1 MQYNK
6 NILYGSSV
14 ITEPARIFFY
24 VVISISETEGYYL
37 MRILNVAF
45 FPDPSVALAVMVTVP
60 FLPLMVLTLPY
71 LSTIA
76 SFVLLEDHADVLT
89 QLANRFIRRRLCEIK
104 MVTGNCQRT

>member
-24 VVISISETEGYYL
+24 VVIISISETEGYYL

-71 LSTIA
+71 LSTVA
-76 SFVLLEDHADVLT
+76 SFVLLEDHASDLFA
-89 QLANRFIRRRLCEIK
+89 LPP
-104 MVTGNCQRT
+104 

>member
-71 LSTIA
+71 LSTVA

-89 QLANRFIRRRLCEIK
+89 QLANRFIGRRSGEVEL
-104 MVTGNCQRT
+104 VTGDG